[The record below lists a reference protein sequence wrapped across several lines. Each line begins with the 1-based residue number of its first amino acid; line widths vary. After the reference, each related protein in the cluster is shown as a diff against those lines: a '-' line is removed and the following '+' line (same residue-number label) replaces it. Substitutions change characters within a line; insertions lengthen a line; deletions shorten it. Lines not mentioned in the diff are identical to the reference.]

1 MIKVSDE
8 EIKEIIKK
16 KNDKIEFISSKMIVK
31 DNKHRRLVTMKCE
44 CGEIFNFTL
53 DKLKSNKHLMC
64 NKCSKKM
71 QLKASKKHYNKKY
84 RPMIEQYGYELVNQN
99 EDLYANKY
107 VEVIEKETG
116 YRGYVYPNQPRKI
129 LVFSLLHNKN
139 NYIYNINKYAENIGI
154 GTRAVDF
161 YNSEKWTNQGIE
173 FICECGEKFYTTDRA
188 FIKGKF
194 FCDKCTKRYSSN
206 EIEFENYLKQQKI
219 EYISQFT
226 INSLRDVN
234 PLHFDFYLK
243 DYNCFVEIDGE
254 HHNKVVNFGG
264 NLTEEQMVKRFE
276 VYRKHDKMKEDYCHK
291 YNIPLLRINY
301 TDIKNKKYKTIL
313 SDFIQTV
320 QD

>member
-1 MIKVSDE
+1 MI
-8 EIKEIIKK
+8 
-16 KNDKIEFISSKMIVK
+16 
-31 DNKHRRLVTMKCE
+31 
-44 CGEIFNFTL
+44 
-53 DKLKSNKHLMC
+53 
-64 NKCSKKM
+64 
-71 QLKASKKHYNKKY
+71 
-84 RPMIEQYGYELVNQN
+84 
-99 EDLYANKY
+99 
-107 VEVIEKETG
+107 
-116 YRGYVYPNQPRKI
+116 
-129 LVFSLLHNKN
+129 
-139 NYIYNINKYAENIGI
+139 
-154 GTRAVDF
+154 
-161 YNSEKWTNQGIE
+161 
-173 FICECGEKFYTTDRA
+173 
-188 FIKGKF
+188 
-194 FCDKCTKRYSSN
+194 
-206 EIEFENYLKQQKI
+206 YLKQQKI

-276 VYRKHDKMKEDYCHK
+276 VYKKHDKMKEDYCHK